1 VNQLVALEL
10 LVVIG
15 AIDIIQ
21 ETFFEVW
28 ALLQHL
34 EAFHHRQKLRAESS

>member
-1 VNQLVALEL
+1 VDQLAVLEL

-15 AIDIIQ
+15 AVDVIQ
-21 ETFFEVW
+21 VTFLEVW

-34 EAFHHRQKLRAESS
+34 EAFHHRQKLRSESS